1 MVQALKTSP
10 DIELSVVVPV
20 FNEREN
26 LPELLRLRG
35 DLAQWLPGE
44 PLHGA
49 IARAGLPRTLQP
61 AEVSA

>member
-1 MVQALKTSP
+1 
-10 DIELSVVVPV
+10 
-20 FNEREN
+20 
-26 LPELLRLRG
+26 LLRLRG

-49 IARAGLPRTLQP
+49 IARAGLPKTLQP